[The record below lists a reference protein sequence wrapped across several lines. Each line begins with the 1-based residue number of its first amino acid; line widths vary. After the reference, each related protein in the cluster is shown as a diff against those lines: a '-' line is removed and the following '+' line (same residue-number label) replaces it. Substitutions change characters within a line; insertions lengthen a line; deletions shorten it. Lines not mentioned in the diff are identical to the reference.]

1 VYLKSDRDLYRRRR
15 RVPWLRVLML
25 LILIGAGGYVVYSIL
40 VNTQS
45 PIVTTSTPTPM
56 PTATPS
62 PAIYVATAEDAYWA
76 GDLEAAIEAYQR
88 ALDIEPNQS
97 ELYMALSRLLTFQG
111 QPERGLEMAREALRR
126 QPENAYAWA
135 LLGMAYDWLSM
146 PIEAIDACEK
156 AVSLDPT
163 LPEAYAYLAEAY
175 IDAGNWFAAN
185 NAIATALDLG
195 ETNVDVLR
203 NHGYV
208 LENQGNYYGA
218 IEAYREA
225 LTAHDKL
232 VHIYMS
238 IGRNANAL
246 NNWTLAI
253 GAYSDAVEADP
264 NHASALARL
273 GLVLLMTGD
282 YNKAQTNLDK
292 AIETDPMSGDAYAHL
307 GTLYFQQR
315 NYEDAIEMFKPAIRY
330 GEARARRRTVFF
342 VLTME
347 DTNGVGGEPAGPE
360 VARAAFVHPEA
371 FEMPLRG
378 SIEGRASGSE
388 ITGRVRLDPMNG
400 RYEMTMTGLPPA
412 PAGKVYI
419 GWFLPL
425 LVPEGSLV
433 YTAPIFPAPDGR
445 VQFAGDTGRV
455 RGPAIE
461 TYYTMALS
469 YYLLDQCKE
478 ATPYIVAALRLD
490 PEDANA
496 LQTQLLCG
504 Q

>member
-1 VYLKSDRDLYRRRR
+1 
-15 RVPWLRVLML
+15 ML
-25 LILIGAGGYVVYSIL
+25 VLIGGGGYMVRALVTGNQNSIVA
-40 VNTQS
+40 VNT
-45 PIVTTSTPTPM
+45 PTLV

-97 ELYMALSRLLTFQG
+97 ELYIALARLLTFHG

-135 LLGMAYDWLSM
+135 LLGMAYDWLGM
-146 PIEAIDACEK
+146 PFESVKACEK

-175 IDAGNWFAAN
+175 IDTGNWFAAN
-185 NAIATALDLG
+185 GAIATALDLDA
-195 ETNVDVLR
+195 TNVDVLR
-203 NHGYV
+203 NRGYV

-225 LTAHDKL
+225 LAAHDQL

-253 GAYSDAVEADP
+253 EAYGDAVATDP
-264 NHASALARL
+264 GHAPALARL
-273 GLVLLMTGD
+273 GLVLLLTGD
-282 YNKAQTNLDK
+282 YDKAKINLDD
-292 AIETDPMSGDAYAHL
+292 AIEADPMLGDGYAHL

-315 NYEDAIEMFKPAIRY
+315 NYEGAIEMFKPAIRY
-330 GEARARRRTVFF
+330 GEARARRRTVYF
-342 VLTME
+342 VMTME
-347 DTNGVGGEPAGPE
+347 DTNAVGDNPAGLE
-360 VARAAFVHPEA
+360 VGRATFVHPSA
-371 FEMPLRG
+371 FDIPLRG
-378 SIEGRASGSE
+378 VIAGEASGSSVLGL
-388 ITGRVRLDPMNG
+388 IRLDPMNG
-400 RYEMTMTGLPPA
+400 RYEMTMSGLPPA

-419 GWFLPL
+419 GWFEPL
-425 LVPEGSLV
+425 LLPENRPV
-433 YTAPIFPAPDGR
+433 RTEPIFPAPDGR
-445 VQFAGDTGRV
+445 VRFSGDTGRV

-478 ATPYIVAALRLD
+478 ATPYIAAALRLN